1 MEMMKKYNQ
10 EKAVV
15 FNTYQCYLK
24 SAYRNLVLDLEQA
37 DRQNFYFGAK
47 LVRGAYMEQVRK
59 SGQYFSD
66 ISNPPRF
73 HGMPTLT
80 KQERERAEMLGY
92 EDPIN
97 PTYEATTEMYHKNLL
112 ECMTRMA
119 ELKKT
124 GKQDRIGIM
133 VASHNADTVRFA
145 IEK

>member
-1 MEMMKKYNQ
+1 MIQHRHEYHH
-10 EKAVV
+10 A
-15 FNTYQCYLK
+15 TAC
-24 SAYRNLVLDLEQA
+24 DL
-37 DRQNFYFGAK
+37 
-47 LVRGAYMEQVRK
+47 
-59 SGQYFSD
+59 
-66 ISNPPRF
+66 
-73 HGMPTLT
+73 
-80 KQERERAEMLGY
+80 QERERAEMLGY